1 MNALACVATT
11 LAALLLQTAPALPV
25 DPELQQRLESG
36 EIITRDASTDKAGAA
51 GRMQMLAR
59 APAQAI
65 WEVIVSCELAFAFVD
80 GLERC
85 EVLED
90 SGERA
95 LVHQVV
101 NQGWLIP
108 TYDFVFE
115 SLRQHYR
122 QIDVRLVEGN
132 LKALDARW
140 FFLETSRGTLVDYQ
154 VRIQPSLPAP
164 GFIVR
169 RNVNK
174 GMPGML
180 ACIRGL
186 AGGSGSPG
194 LERQDLARCPG
205 PPPGGMA
212 AQ

>member
-1 MNALACVATT
+1 MNGLVPIASL
-11 LAALLLQTAPALPV
+11 LAALLQTAVLPD
-25 DPELQQRLESG
+25 DPELWQRLESG
-36 EIITRDASTDKAGAA
+36 DIITRDARSDDAGAA

-59 APAQAI
+59 VPAAAI
-65 WEVIVSCELAFAFVD
+65 WEVIVSCELATAFVD

-101 NQGWLIP
+101 DQGWLTP

-115 SLRQHYR
+115 SLRQHYQ

-132 LKALDARW
+132 LKALDASW
-140 FFLETSRGTLVDYQ
+140 TFLETPQGTLVDYR
-154 VRIQPSLPAP
+154 VRIQPALPAP
-164 GFIVR
+164 RFIVR
-169 RNVNK
+169 WNVNK

-186 AGGSGSPG
+186 AGGSGSPEA
-194 LERQDLARCPG
+194 ERQDLSHCPG
-205 PPPGGMA
+205 PLPGGRS

>member
-1 MNALACVATT
+1 MNALVPIAFLLAT
-11 LAALLLQTAPALPV
+11 LLQTAAPLPE
-25 DPELQQRLESG
+25 DPELRQRLESG
-36 EIITRDASTDKAGAA
+36 EIITRDTRSDTAGAA

-59 APAQAI
+59 VPAQAI

-85 EVLED
+85 EVVED
-90 SGERA
+90 SGDRA

-101 NQGWLIP
+101 NQGWLVP

-132 LKALDARW
+132 LRALDASW
-140 FFLETSRGTLVDYQ
+140 SFLEAPQGTLVDYR
-154 VRIQPSLPAP
+154 VRIQPALPAP
-164 GFIVR
+164 RFIVR

-186 AGGSGSPG
+186 AGGSGSPEA
-194 LERQDLARCPG
+194 ERQDLSRCPG
-205 PPPGGMA
+205 PMPEGRS